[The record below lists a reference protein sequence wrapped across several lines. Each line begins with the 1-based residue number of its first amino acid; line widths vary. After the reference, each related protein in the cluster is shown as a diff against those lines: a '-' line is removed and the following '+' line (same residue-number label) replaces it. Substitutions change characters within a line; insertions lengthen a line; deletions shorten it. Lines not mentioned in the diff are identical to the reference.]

1 MPFRPSG
8 RGQVSVRRAF
18 NNSNRIITLLNLTA
32 MTRNSDHLHDLY
44 LMLSPGHESL
54 RIALCD
60 EGSEGFRKFIGKSV
74 DMALKTPMV
83 PDN

>member
-1 MPFRPSG
+1 
-8 RGQVSVRRAF
+8 
-18 NNSNRIITLLNLTA
+18 
-32 MTRNSDHLHDLY
+32 
-44 LMLSPGHESL
+44 MLSPGHESL

-74 DMALKTPMV
+74 DMAMKTPMV